1 MFTPAESFLRLSRI
15 KGKQVVQILHNV
27 YNILTVVEHS
37 MGMISALYRKT
48 TTDNSLFLYFL
59 PTVYTVDRVSVA
71 IKITKLAIKIMIK

>member
-48 TTDNSLFLYFL
+48 TTVMHCFFISYQQ
-59 PTVYTVDRVSVA
+59 Y
-71 IKITKLAIKIMIK
+71 IQWIGYQ